1 MSAALLYPFIILAGG
16 LQALGNSMNAQ
27 LRGQLVN
34 PFLAASVSFLPIVLV
49 FATLFLVM
57 PTPLPGLDTLG
68 GMPWYAPLGG
78 LAGAVAVFGGL
89 ALVDKVGA
97 GPFNGLTLTANILT
111 SLAMDALGL
120 FGLPGGGFK
129 PLPWLGGLLMA
140 VGVTFIARVT
150 PEKGAAGGATGG
162 ATGEAGHGLG
172 PRLLYPFIVGA
183 GALQAIGVVWNA
195 QLRGALVNPWLAA
208 LVSFLPVLFVFVLV
222 FLLRPKP
229 LPRRADLEG
238 VRWWMPLAGLAGAV
252 AVFAGLLFVD
262 KVGAGAFNGLLITA
276 NLLTSVALDHFGW
289 VGMKRVRAGA
299 SRLGGAALMVA
310 GIVLISLS

>member
-1 MSAALLYPFIILAGG
+1 MSAALLYPFILLAGA

-34 PFLAASVSFLPIVLV
+34 PFLAASVSFLPIVFV

-57 PTPLPGLDTLG
+57 PTPLPGLDTLA

-89 ALVDKVGA
+89 AFVDKVGA

-111 SLAMDALGL
+111 SLAMDSLGL

-150 PEKGAAGGATGG
+150 PDKGSES
-162 ATGEAGHGLG
+162 GETETGHGLN
-172 PRLLYPFIVGA
+172 PRLLYPFIVVA

-208 LVSFLPVLFVFVLV
+208 LVSFLPVVFVFVLV

-229 LPRRADLEG
+229 LPQRTDLEG
-238 VRWWMPLAGLAGAV
+238 VRWWMPLAGLTGAV

-310 GIVLISLS
+310 GILLISLF